1 MTVDDTGCAGGASVA
16 DFYIVPVEILCS
28 LCPGGKCLSN
38 SCRKFL
44 AILVFTF
51 IL

>member
-16 DFYIVPVEILCS
+16 DFYIVPVED
-28 LCPGGKCLSN
+28 
-38 SCRKFL
+38 L

-51 IL
+51 ML